1 MSLIDKKKTVEAIAT
16 YLFVNDAIRG
26 PEPRRVAD
34 YLVFAESM
42 LKDVPDLNVVRCKEC
57 RYYNARYFECECDWA
72 STDHEG
78 GASYS
83 LDRNPDG
90 YCSYGEREGE

>member
-57 RYYNARYFECECDWA
+57 RYYLQGECIALHTMTKAD
-72 STDHEG
+72 DF
-78 GASYS
+78 
-83 LDRNPDG
+83 
-90 YCSYGEREGE
+90 CSYGEVSNE